1 MKKTL
6 LVILLI
12 ASVITGAFAADT
24 EIMLGLQSG
33 FNEQVIFPKT
43 DYGSVE
49 TYDYV
54 PIKADAMFYFG
65 DSFALNAALGMDIYT
80 EKVLDT
86 QVGMVTDVLAYY
98 RYELSDMIDI
108 LAGGGISYKMAVLVS
123 EKQGENSTLIT
134 SHQLALLGSVRFQFD
149 VIDHLTVFAGADIG
163 YNVLNATHTQTKIRG
178 VGSNST
184 TYGKNSIM
192 PWAIKAG
199 VSYKF

>member
-33 FNEQVIFPKT
+33 FNQQVNLEKGA
-43 DYGSVE
+43 GSKN
-49 TYDYV
+49 YV
-54 PIKADAMFYFG
+54 PVKADAMFYFG
-65 DSFALNAALGMDIYT
+65 DSFALNAALGMDIWLPASDL
-80 EKVLDT
+80 VDPN
-86 QVGMVTDVLAYY
+86 VGLVADVLAYY
-98 RYELSDMIDI
+98 RCELSDAFDI
-108 LAGGGISYKMAVLVS
+108 LAGGGLSYKLQSSRNDYLSVS
-123 EKQGENSTLIT
+123 M
-134 SHQLALLGSVRFQFD
+134 HYLAILGSVRFQFD

-163 YNVLNATHTQTKIRG
+163 YNVLNQG
-178 VGSNST
+178 VTSSGGHSSDPVDMEQ
-184 TYGKNSIM
+184 SIM

>member
-12 ASVITGAFAADT
+12 ASVVTGAFAANT

-123 EKQGENSTLIT
+123 EKQGENSTLTT
-134 SHQLALLGSVRFQFD
+134 SHQLAFLGSVRFQFD

-163 YNVLNATHTQTKIRG
+163 YNVLNATHTQTKILG

-184 TYGKNSIM
+184 TYEKNSIM

>member
-6 LVILLI
+6 LVVLLI
-12 ASVITGAFAADT
+12 ASVVTGAFAADT

-43 DYGSVE
+43 DNGSAE

-65 DSFALNAALGMDIYT
+65 DSFALNAALGMDIWLPLT
-80 EKVLDT
+80 EYSDAH
-86 QVGMVTDVLAYY
+86 VGLVADVLAYY
-98 RYELSDMIDI
+98 RCELSDMIDI
-108 LAGGGISYKMAVLVS
+108 LAGGGLSYKMQAMDVAGATYSYHYLS
-123 EKQGENSTLIT
+123 
-134 SHQLALLGSVRFQFD
+134 LLGSVRFQFD
-149 VIDHLTVFAGADIG
+149 VIDYLTVFAGADIG
-163 YNVLNATHTQTKIRG
+163 YNVLNRG
-178 VGSNST
+178 TMSGGGYSKSEDLKLSV
-184 TYGKNSIM
+184 M

>member
-33 FNEQVIFPKT
+33 FNQQVNLEKGA
-43 DYGSVE
+43 GSKN
-49 TYDYV
+49 YV
-54 PIKADAMFYFG
+54 PVKADAMFYFG
-65 DSFALNAALGMDIYT
+65 DSFALNAALGMDIWLPASDL
-80 EKVLDT
+80 VDPN
-86 QVGMVTDVLAYY
+86 VGLVADVLAYY
-98 RYELSDMIDI
+98 RCELSDAFDI
-108 LAGGGISYKMAVLVS
+108 LAGGGLSYKLQSSGNDYLSVS
-123 EKQGENSTLIT
+123 M
-134 SHQLALLGSVRFQFD
+134 HYLAILGSVRFQFD

-163 YNVLNATHTQTKIRG
+163 YNVLNQG
-178 VGSNST
+178 VTSSGGHSSDPVDMEQ
-184 TYGKNSIM
+184 SIM

>member
-12 ASVITGAFAADT
+12 ASVVTGAFAADT

-65 DSFALNAALGMDIYT
+65 DSFALNAALGMDILIPEYGDAT
-80 EKVLDT
+80 
-86 QVGMVTDVLAYY
+86 VGMGADVLAYY
-98 RYELSDMIDI
+98 KCELSDMIDI
-108 LAGGGISYKMAVLVS
+108 LAGGGLSYKFFTESGSVAGFTSSL
-123 EKQGENSTLIT
+123 ST
-134 SHQLALLGSVRFQFD
+134 HQLALLGSVRFQFD

-163 YNVLNATHTQTKIRG
+163 YNVLNQSVTSSGGHSSDPVDMEQ
-178 VGSNST
+178 
-184 TYGKNSIM
+184 SIM

>member
-12 ASVITGAFAADT
+12 ASVVTGAFAVDT

-33 FNEQVIFPKT
+33 FNQQVGLEK
-43 DYGSVE
+43 GSSSLN
-49 TYDYV
+49 YV
-54 PIKADAMFYFG
+54 PVKADAMFYFG
-65 DSFALNAALGMDIYT
+65 DSFALNAALGMDILIPEYGDAT
-80 EKVLDT
+80 
-86 QVGMVTDVLAYY
+86 VGMGADVLAYY

-108 LAGGGISYKMAVLVS
+108 LAGGGISYKMAVLGS
-123 EKQGENSTLIT
+123 EKQGEISTLTT
-134 SHQLALLGSVRFQFD
+134 SHQLAFLGSVRFQFD

-163 YNVLNATHTQTKIRG
+163 YNVLNATHTQTKIGG

>member
-33 FNEQVIFPKT
+33 FNQQVGLEK
-43 DYGSVE
+43 GSSSLN
-49 TYDYV
+49 YV
-54 PIKADAMFYFG
+54 PVKADAMFYFG
-65 DSFALNAALGMDIYT
+65 DSFALNAALGMDILIPEYGDAT
-80 EKVLDT
+80 
-86 QVGMVTDVLAYY
+86 VGMGADVLAYY
-98 RYELSDMIDI
+98 RCELSDAFDI
-108 LAGGGISYKMAVLVS
+108 LAGGGLSYKLQSSGNDYLSVS
-123 EKQGENSTLIT
+123 M
-134 SHQLALLGSVRFQFD
+134 HYLAILGSVRFQFD

-163 YNVLNATHTQTKIRG
+163 YNVLNQG
-178 VGSNST
+178 VTSSGGHSSDPVDMEQ
-184 TYGKNSIM
+184 SIM